1 MLQDIWKQED
11 PINHGLQRTLGPW
24 NQDSA
29 ACAEGGDSS
38 SPPKLLQRLQGG
50 QRWGSGSGDP
60 CAERWEM
67 TLSTRAQPA
76 APAVQPLH
84 GVLAS
89 LVLSTGTS
97 S

>member
-11 PINHGLQRTLGPW
+11 LSTMGFRGHWGLGTRTLLHM
-24 NQDSA
+24 QKA
-29 ACAEGGDSS
+29 GDNS

-50 QRWGSGSGDP
+50 QRQGYGSGDP
-60 CAERWEM
+60 LQKDGRRPF
-67 TLSTRAQPA
+67 STHAQPA
-76 APAVQPLH
+76 APAIQPLH